1 MVQNSELL
9 RFPVFADL
17 PEDQIAWF
25 ISQTQEMHLKAGD
38 VYSRQADPADAM
50 FVLIEGH
57 LQGRG
62 ELAGE
67 LFVFDLEPG
76 NVTGVLPFSRMKQ
89 FSVSG
94 RAITDSRAL
103 RFPASLFPELIQK
116 MPELTRRLVGMMA
129 DRIRETTRL
138 EQQQDRL
145 ASLGKLSAGL
155 AHELNNPASAAKRAA
170 GQLRH
175 MLTKIRNASLEL
187 GKRVLSPAQKAE
199 IEKLEASFTQEV
211 VPPDALTINDL
222 EDQIDSLLRSHGQ
235 NDLWMLAAG
244 LARRNIKPEV
254 VESLFSNLEADTARA
269 ALVRIAASV
278 EVASLVHEIESSTSR
293 ISDLV
298 GAIKEYTY
306 MDQSPVQNVDVVKS
320 LETTLTILNHKI
332 KRGVQVQRDYQPM
345 PLLVNS
351 FGSELNQVWTN
362 IIDNAIDAM
371 HGKGELRIR
380 TYRDDG
386 CVVVEIGDNGP
397 GIPAE
402 VQPHIFEPFFTT
414 KGVGEGTG
422 LGLDTV
428 QRIVKKHRGN
438 ISVNSKP
445 GDTRF
450 QIWLPVAEASSN
462 MPPHTAKDLPD
473 PRSAKDV

>member
-1 MVQNSELL
+1 MVDKSELL
-9 RFPVFADL
+9 RFPTFADL
-17 PEDQIAWF
+17 PDDQIDWF
-25 ISQTQEMHLKAGD
+25 ISQSQELHLKAGD
-38 VYSRQADPADAM
+38 SYSRQGDPADAM
-50 FVLIEGH
+50 FVIIEGH
-57 LQGRG
+57 LQVRG
-62 ELAGE
+62 EISGE
-67 LFVFDLEPG
+67 TVVFDLEPG
-76 NVTGVLPFSRMKQ
+76 DVTGVLPFSRMKQ
-89 FSVSG
+89 FTVGG
-94 RAITDSRAL
+94 RAITDSLAL
-103 RFPASLFPELIQK
+103 RFSASMFPELVQK
-116 MPELTRRLVGMMA
+116 MPVLTQRLVGLMS

-138 EQQQDRL
+138 EQQRDRL

-155 AHELNNPASAAKRAA
+155 AHELNNPASAATRAA
-170 GQLRH
+170 SQLRK

-187 GKRVLSPAQKAE
+187 GKRDLTPAQKAE
-199 IEKLEASFTQEV
+199 IEKLEASFTQPDI
-211 VPPDALTINDL
+211 VPPDPLTMSDL
-222 EDQIDSLLRSHGQ
+222 EEQIDSLLRSHGQ

-244 LARRNIKPEV
+244 LARRNIKPEA
-254 VESLFSNLEADTARA
+254 VESLFASLAADTARA
-269 ALVRIAASV
+269 ALVRIATSV
-278 EVASLVHEIESSTSR
+278 EIASLLHEIESATSR

-298 GAIKEYTY
+298 GAIKEYTH
-306 MDQSPVQNVDVVKS
+306 MDQAPVQNVDVVKS
-320 LETTLTILNHKI
+320 LETTLTILNHKL
-332 KRGVQVQRDYQPM
+332 KQGVLVQRDYQRV

-397 GIPAE
+397 GIPEE

-438 ISVNSKP
+438 IQINSKP

-450 QIWLPVAEASSN
+450 QIWLPLGDGAS
-462 MPPHTAKDLPD
+462 
-473 PRSAKDV
+473 